1 MSPQN
6 SPIAGR
12 SVISAI
18 GPSPI
23 NQSGQFVCVLHS
35 VDCLFFFLIHLI
47 VLHILLFNCL
57 LLWSQSS
64 KFVHHEMHRD
74 IFYNIDLD
82 IIFKYFA
89 TRMSKNDFLK
99 STKAMLFLG
108 NHNSYFTIFLFFL
121 FYYDYFLFI

>member
-1 MSPQN
+1 
-6 SPIAGR
+6 
-12 SVISAI
+12 
-18 GPSPI
+18 
-23 NQSGQFVCVLHS
+23 
-35 VDCLFFFLIHLI
+35 
-47 VLHILLFNCL
+47 
-57 LLWSQSS
+57 
-64 KFVHHEMHRD
+64 MHRD